1 MSLGRVCPLRLCL
14 RQYRHPRHGAVRD
27 ALHRCADHPL
37 HGASDSRPDYRS
49 PHPRPHRKVYRIN
62 TSASRTKLTDS
73 MWACD
78 FSGDDGLETLL
89 KSGGVSSE
97 NDLFAYFRRL
107 VSAQSGE
114 EGGSFP
120 VAGCSTIAV
129 RNDDGQALFG
139 RNPDWARSTGL
150 VVTCTPDDGYRSI
163 NSSSL
168 SAISQAVGT
177 NTFQRLT
184 ERQRAALALLLP
196 VDGMNEKGFAV
207 SVNMINDPGAECHQD
222 TGKTDITAILAVRL
236 LLDHA
241 ASVDEALALL
251 KQYDMHITEGSFV
264 HLVLTD
270 KSGKCVVVEYVDNKM
285 IVTETPVVTNFYLT
299 NEGGKYGIG
308 TEQSMRRYE
317 RLTETLQKTPTMD
330 MIGVRDA
337 LDSVSKHNYNEFQST
352 EWSIVFNLA
361 TGEVH
366 YYLRENY
373 LVRYVFRP
381 FTVTD

>member
-1 MSLGRVCPLRLCL
+1 MFPAACALSVCARGNPIT
-14 RQYRHPRHGAVRD
+14 PSDDPSVTPSADAAIPSMAPPVAVPTTVTS
-27 ALHRCADHPL
+27 APAPA
-37 HGASDSRPDYRS
+37 G
-49 PHPRPHRKVYRIN
+49 KVYRIN
-62 TSASRTKLTDS
+62 TSASWTKLTDS

-107 VSAQSGE
+107 VSARSV
-114 EGGSFP
+114 EGGGGFP
-120 VAGCSTIAV
+120 VVGCSTIAV
-129 RNDDGQALFG
+129 RNDEGQALFG
-139 RNPDWARSTGL
+139 RNMDWDKVTGL

-163 NSSSL
+163 NSGSL
-168 SAISQAVGT
+168 SAISQAVGAD
-177 NTFQRLT
+177 TFQRLT

-196 VDGMNEKGFAV
+196 FDGMNEKGFAV
-207 SVNMINDPGAECHQD
+207 SVNMIRDPGAECHQD

-236 LLDHA
+236 LLDRA
-241 ASVDEALALL
+241 ASVDEALTLL
-251 KQYDMHITEGSFV
+251 QQYDMHITEGAFV

-270 KSGKCVVVEYVDNKM
+270 KSGRCVVAEYVNNEM

-330 MIGVRDA
+330 MTGVRDA
-337 LDSVSKHNYNEFQST
+337 LDSVSKHNYDEFQST

-373 LVRYVFRP
+373 SERYVFRP
-381 FTVTD
+381 FAVAD